1 MSRSLIVNA
10 DDFGQSFGT
19 NRGIITAYE
28 RGIVTSASLMVRW
41 PAAVEAA
48 AYAHEHQALS
58 VGLHID
64 LGEWRYEDGARSPIY
79 EVLAEGADE
88 VAAEVERQLGAFR
101 SLVGSDPTH
110 VDSHQHVHHQEPL
123 HSIAVELAGRLGIP
137 LRSFT
142 SLLRYDNSFHNWEAI
157 TVEGLLSII
166 AEIPPGV
173 TELGCHP
180 GLGADLESSYLHER
194 EREVE
199 ALCDPRVRA
208 AIAVEGIE
216 LRSFRNAFA

>member
-1 MSRSLIVNA
+1 
-10 DDFGQSFGT
+10 
-19 NRGIITAYE
+19 
-28 RGIVTSASLMVRW
+28 MVRF
-41 PAAVEAA
+41 PAAFEAA
-48 AYAHEHQALS
+48 AYAHEHPELS

-64 LGEWRYEDGARSPIY
+64 LGEWRHEDGARPPIY
-79 EVLAEGADE
+79 EVEAEGTDE
-88 VAAEVERQLGAFR
+88 VAAEVERQLDAFR
-101 SLVGSDPTH
+101 RLVGSDPTH

-123 HSIAVELAGRLGIP
+123 HSIALELAGRLGIP
-137 LRSFT
+137 LRSFS
-142 SLLRYDNSFHNWEAI
+142 SLLRYDSSFHNWEAI

-166 AEIPPGV
+166 AGIPPGV